1 MLWFRPRK
9 AKLTA
14 QFTLWTVSS
23 TCKISFFAEG
33 NIPHAEVT
41 SVYEVRSS
49 KALTRAFIGV
59 HTRAHTWTHT
69 HVSTHM

>member
-9 AKLTA
+9 AKLPA

-23 TCKISFFAEG
+23 TCKVSFFAEG

-41 SVYEVRSS
+41 SVYEVR
-49 KALTRAFIGV
+49 G
-59 HTRAHTWTHT
+59 
-69 HVSTHM
+69 